1 MFTAISTV
9 AGAAFLGTGAEV
21 IANDVTLIKT
31 GLLGEELKFSDT
43 DFKSALGISEF
54 KKISIAEIPPS
65 SEGTL
70 MLGQRRV
77 YVGQSIKRKNLSSLV
92 FIPKD
97 NTVAQSSF
105 KFKLDGSQDA
115 AILCEMKFTDKVNY
129 APKLDTDT
137 DETLNVTTQT
147 GISVYGNFKA
157 TDPEGDAIEY
167 IIVTYPKYGTL
178 SITDME
184 KGEFCYT
191 PKESYDGKDSFVFVA
206 RDEYGN
212 YTNAEKV
219 SLKVTERMSE
229 VVYVDMENSKS
240 YNAAVALTAMG
251 IMSGSRVGDDMYFS
265 PEESV
270 SRAEFVAMA
279 MKTLGIKA
287 DSTLN
292 STFFDDN
299 DEIPKSLIGYVATAA
314 RCGIINGS
322 FDKDGLKFRP
332 NDNITKCEA
341 AIIMANLL
349 EIKAESAVFS
359 EIDGIDTVP
368 VWARGQ
374 VGAMYSAGIFSYDEG
389 LDVNEELSRED
400 AAEYLYRM
408 IK

>member
-137 DETLNVTTQT
+137 NETLNVTTQT

-167 IIVTYPKYGTL
+167 IIVTYPKYGAL

-287 DSTLN
+287 DSTLD

-359 EIDGIDTVP
+359 EIDGIDAVP